1 MAVNKPQFSMKRIA
15 IDKANT
21 SLILVITISIFVVVF
36 SLVASKAL
44 YGQMRYQS
52 RVIGEKEATVKL
64 ILKNKQEVE
73 RLSTSYTEFSSE
85 ITNAIG
91 GNPKGAGDRDGENS
105 RIILDAL
112 PSQYDY
118 PALITSLNKL
128 AQTGGFT
135 LTSLTGTDD
144 EVNQATNNSS
154 SSPASIEMPFS
165 LEASIAQTD
174 GVKFLQLFEKSI
186 RPIQISKV
194 SIQGADSS
202 LKVSIQAKTY
212 FQPEKKLNITDEVV
226 K

>member
-1 MAVNKPQFSMKRIA
+1 MAKPQFSVKRLA

-21 SLILVITISIFVVVF
+21 SLVLTVTISIFVIVF
-36 SLVASKAL
+36 SMVASKAL
-44 YGQMRYQS
+44 YSQMRYQS
-52 RVIGEKEATVKL
+52 RVIGKKEATVKQ
-64 ILKNKQEVE
+64 IEKNKKEVE
-73 RLSTSYTEFSSE
+73 KLTTAYTEFSSE

-91 GNPKGAGDRDGENS
+91 GNPKGAGDRDGENA

-112 PSQYDY
+112 PSKYDY

-128 AQTGGFT
+128 AQTGGYT

-144 EVNQATNNSS
+144 EISQGTNASS
-154 SSPASIEMPFS
+154 ASPQPIELPFS
-165 LEASIAQTD
+165 LEASIAQAD

-194 SIQGADSS
+194 TIQGKDSS
-202 LKVSIQAKTY
+202 LKVSLQAKTY

>member
-1 MAVNKPQFSMKRIA
+1 MAVNKRQFSIKRIA
-15 IDKANT
+15 IDKANA

-44 YGQMRYQS
+44 YSQMRYQS
-52 RVIGEKEATVKL
+52 RVIDKKEATVKL
-64 ILKNKQEVE
+64 ITKNKQEVE
-73 RLSTSYTEFSSE
+73 RLSKSYTEFSSE

-91 GNPKGAGDRDGENS
+91 GNPKGAGDRDGENA
-105 RIILDAL
+105 RIVLDAL

-144 EVNQATNNSS
+144 EVNQATNSSS
-154 SSPASIEMPFS
+154 SSPQPIEMPFS
-165 LEASIAQTD
+165 LEASIAQAD

-194 SIQGADSS
+194 SIKGTDNS
-202 LKVSIQAKTY
+202 LKVSIQAITY